1 MVVAYRVGVATAAIA
16 RRLVRVPYVALPNI
30 LLARALVPE
39 KLQADCT
46 ASELSEALDALL
58 SAAGSRAAQRE
69 GFAEI
74 RGLISPAGAPPSERA
89 AAAVLEVI
97 GVTPA

>member
-1 MVVAYRVGVATAAIA
+1 M
-16 RRLVRVPYVALPNI
+16 
-30 LLARALVPE
+30 PE

-58 SAAGSRAAQRE
+58 SDAGARAAQRE

-74 RGLISPAGAPPSERA
+74 RGLISPDGATPSERA
-89 AAAVLEVI
+89 AAAVREVI
-97 GVTPA
+97 GGTPA